1 MASASPF
8 AGMFIKKD
16 FFDKKLTIGLNINDL
31 FNAIRPVNETYGSN
45 FYSYS
50 KTNSWRNRNIGLSIR
65 YNFNDFIN
73 HQEKE
78 VDDGRDKDGG
88 LFK

>member
-1 MASASPF
+1 MR
-8 AGMFIKKD
+8 
-16 FFDKKLTIGLNINDL
+16 IGRYIFEDTGYSINI
-31 FNAIRPVNETYGSN
+31 AVI
-45 FYSYS
+45 
-50 KTNSWRNRNIGLSIR
+50 
-65 YNFNDFIN
+65 NFNDFAN